1 MPPKTRVWSDIIADV
16 SDTMKPDLVDLL
28 NPNLTTSTYNVD
40 TGTYVTTGNPVVAT
54 NVSARIQPFRVSVDV
69 GANGTG
75 NPSGEIRVRVQI
87 PRTSVTGRIQRGWQ
101 VRVVQ
106 SERTPDLDTY
116 LFYVDSVVNSS
127 WRASITLECTV
138 NLDNEVSP

>member
-1 MPPKTRVWSDIIADV
+1 MPPKTRVWSDIIAEV
-16 SDTMKPDLVDLL
+16 SDTMKPDRIELLDPSLVS
-28 NPNLTTSTYNVD
+28 STYNVD

-54 NVSARIQPFRVSVDV
+54 DVSARIQPFRVSVDV

-101 VRVVQ
+101 VRVLK
-106 SERTPDLDTY
+106 SERTPDLPTY
-116 LFYVDSVVNSS
+116 LLFVDSVVNSS

-138 NLDNEVSP
+138 NLDNEVSA